1 MEDEMKEKL
10 ENLLQ
15 VLNKGLVGKE
25 EVLKI
30 SLLTMLSGENIILIG
45 PPGTAKSEVGRR
57 MSKILKEDDYFEY
70 LLTKFSTPEEIFGP
84 LSIEDLKKG
93 NYIRKIQG
101 YLPSSRVAFLD
112 EIFKANSSILNSL
125 LTILNEKI
133 FHNGNKKIK
142 TPLAFLIGASNE
154 LPLEESQLS
163 ALYDRFLMRMYV
175 DYVEDTDIISL
186 LESDSENFQ
195 VPIDLKIDVN
205 ALASI
210 KEEIK
215 KVYIPRE
222 ILVAIGDIRKEI
234 NNNEDELEGLKISD
248 RRIKKI
254 VKILK
259 VSAYTN
265 DRLSVDVSDMY
276 ILIHMLWND
285 PNDKGVLIEKINAI
299 VGKIDIDT
307 VEKTKYRKEIS
318 NEIWKKLEIQS
329 DEILKIP
336 ITKKDQFEIL
346 KNNIWL

>member
-1 MEDEMKEKL
+1 MKEKL
-10 ENLLQ
+10 KNLLQ

-30 SLLTMLSGENIILIG
+30 SLLTMLAGENIILIG

-57 MSKILKEDDYFEY
+57 MSKILKEEDYFEY

-101 YLPSSRVAFLD
+101 YLPSSKVAFLD

-133 FHNGNKKIK
+133 FHNGNRKIK

-163 ALYDRFLMRMYV
+163 ALYDRFLIRMYV

-205 ALASI
+205 VLASI

-234 NNNEDELEGLKISD
+234 NNNEDELESLKISD
-248 RRIKKI
+248 RRLKKM

-285 PNDKGVLIEKINAI
+285 PRDKEVLIEKINAI

-307 VEKTKYRKEIS
+307 VEKTNYRKEIS
-318 NEIWKKLEIQS
+318 NEIWEKLGIQS

>member
-1 MEDEMKEKL
+1 MKEKL
-10 ENLLQ
+10 KNLLQ

-195 VPIDLKIDVN
+195 VPNDLKIDTCT
-205 ALASI
+205 LASI

-318 NEIWKKLEIQS
+318 NEIWQKLEIQS

>member
-1 MEDEMKEKL
+1 MKEKL

-57 MSKILKEDDYFEY
+57 MSKILKEDNYFEY

-163 ALYDRFLMRMYV
+163 ALYDRFLMRMYI

-195 VPIDLKIDVN
+195 VPNDLKIDTCT
-205 ALASI
+205 LASI

-248 RRIKKI
+248 RRLKKM

>member
-1 MEDEMKEKL
+1 MKEKL
-10 ENLLQ
+10 KNLLQ

-195 VPIDLKIDVN
+195 VPNDLKIDTCT
-205 ALASI
+205 LASI

>member
-1 MEDEMKEKL
+1 MKEKL

-195 VPIDLKIDVN
+195 VPNDLKIDTCTLV
-205 ALASI
+205 SI

>member
-1 MEDEMKEKL
+1 MKEKL

-195 VPIDLKIDVN
+195 VPNDLKIDTCT
-205 ALASI
+205 LASI

>member
-1 MEDEMKEKL
+1 MKEKL

-195 VPIDLKIDVN
+195 VPNDLKIDTCT
-205 ALASI
+205 LDSI

>member
-10 ENLLQ
+10 KNLLQ

-195 VPIDLKIDVN
+195 VPNDLKIDTCT
-205 ALASI
+205 LDSI

-307 VEKTKYRKEIS
+307 VEKIKYRKEIS